1 MYKLKS
7 LTSGEMSLYKNDLQL
22 VILPDKSY
30 ISIEFIIDQKH
41 YQKTYKV
48 LETFLQEIKNTK
60 DFSTL
65 EINLKTDRESFVVSY
80 EDKDTTD
87 IFSAILKA
95 PYTKNMYVH
104 VQGLSDYSYVYDYMP
119 QWSTAFK
126 NIYSNHTQAFEP
138 LFTNAKNIDYNVDN
152 LIKDRPIQS
161 LKNILF
167 YRKDPLV
174 QNVSEI
180 VSNSFIKEKEYI
192 INSED
197 IVNFGNDYNTIYF
210 KLKNPGNYKLRVK
223 GVYNSAY
230 IKEDILISGD
240 GLFKLNLKYSQIYS
254 INMIDFYS
262 ESTENS
268 VLVSNVYEIKNFNY
282 INKEGRSSEY
292 IGNKI
297 VTSDSQNNKNVFINK
312 LPYYDGILIDK
323 HDNLIVDYN
332 NKLYT
337 AKLNAKLNIDLPK
350 DVTYNNTK
358 YIETTYLSPDEYE
371 IAVNVRDFAIDFD
384 NTRMCISITDSK
396 NKSFYLNNDFDLE
409 ESLEDIYVDGN
420 RLKDKI
426 HFNVELD
433 SDVEYVIISIKD
445 NSGIYKKSNLIVQ
458 PFIEFV
464 PNLYILPTEE
474 LLLIEE
480 EFYLLDTSEF
490 KLTPLLLNPTQTS
503 LKDSVNYHYYYMT
516 SETYPLTPEPDYVR
530 SNVSEFDISI
540 LSTKTTYTLPT
551 ETFSGGTGAA
561 LTSADNKVVISY
573 NTYSL
578 ETENTYSKGITNF
591 TLENKPVIVYKTY
604 FTDLDSYSNTGVKGF
619 STIIKRFPIVN
630 EDLFNKIDVSVSGFE
645 IILEE

>member
-282 INKEGRSSEY
+282 INKEGRSLEY

-350 DVTYNNTK
+350 DVTYNNTR

>member
-282 INKEGRSSEY
+282 INKEGRSLEY